1 MSESSKATEQA
12 GSNNAERQALVVTA
26 VGPDRSGLVK
36 DLASYVRERGGNIED
51 TRMSK
56 LGGEFA
62 VLLLVT
68 GSEEALSRLEQV
80 EALEKSLSISCF
92 TKRTNTAPPEGALY
106 ELEASGFD
114 QPGIVEAVSQVLA
127 EKKVNVTSFSSRVEN
142 VPLTGTLMFFLN
154 AEIALPAGV
163 LVHELEGALAA
174 TCERENLEYILQKA

>member
-1 MSESSKATEQA
+1 MSESSKATGQGGA
-12 GSNNAERQALVVTA
+12 DLGARQALVITA
-26 VGPDRSGLVK
+26 LGPDRPGLVK
-36 DLASYVRERGGNIED
+36 DLASHVREHGGNIED

-68 GSEEALSRLEQV
+68 GGEKALSDLE
-80 EALEKSLSISCF
+80 EFTSLEKNLGISCF
-92 TKRTNTAPPEGALY
+92 SKRTSTSPAEGALY

-154 AEIALPAGV
+154 AEVALPEGV
-163 LVHELEGALAA
+163 LIHELEGALAA
-174 TCERENLEYILQKA
+174 VCERENLEYILQKA